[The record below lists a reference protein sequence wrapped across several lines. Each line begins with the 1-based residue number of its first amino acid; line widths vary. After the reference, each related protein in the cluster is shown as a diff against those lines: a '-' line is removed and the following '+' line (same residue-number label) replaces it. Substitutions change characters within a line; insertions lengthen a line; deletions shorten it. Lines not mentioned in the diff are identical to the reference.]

1 MENLDKLVKQISLRH
16 DDKTIQSLF
25 QVTDDQ
31 IEHFGK
37 VMNSIQP
44 IHKAR
49 LSEIL
54 EAVLQQNTYN
64 TLEELICFVFVAG
77 MGTAE
82 AKHID
87 QMEGMRR
94 QVADLAIG
102 MRKESIKPEDIVSK
116 EQLEKIINDTKE
128 DEF

>member
-1 MENLDKLVKQISLRH
+1 MRKDLILKVLDRH
-16 DDKTIQSLF
+16 KDRRVDFSSKNQREQL
-25 QVTDDQ
+25 
-31 IEHFGK
+31 
-37 VMNSIQP
+37 
-44 IHKAR
+44 A
-49 LSEIL
+49 SEI